1 MPTSNHPT
9 QALWQRFRR
18 RPRSMAALVM
28 LCLLLA
34 SSLGAELIANDRPLM
49 IATPQGVIFPS
60 FQETSETALGG
71 SLASNADFT
80 DPVVT
85 ALLSRDGTWALWPLH
100 RASPTGI
107 NLHQPIASPSPP
119 SAGHPLGTDDRGRDV
134 LAQLLYGTRTAL
146 LFGLSLASI
155 GVVIGLLIGGLQG
168 YFGGRTDLLGQR
180 LVEIWTALPELYL
193 LIILTAFFEPSIWV
207 LGIVL
212 SVFSWIGLSDV
223 MRAEMLRLR
232 ETDYVAAARGLG
244 LSHWQILVRHLI
256 PNSLAPLVTFF
267 PFRVAAAIFAL
278 SSLDFLGLGLSGQ
291 GASLGALIAQGKD
304 NLDAWW
310 IGLPAVVLLTA
321 IMVLLVLIGEGL
333 KEALRSS

>member
-1 MPTSNHPT
+1 MPASNHPT

-18 RPRSMAALVM
+18 RPRAMAALVM

-34 SSLGAELIANDRPLM
+34 SSLCAELIANDRPL
-49 IATPQGVIFPS
+49 IVATPQGVIFPS
-60 FQETSETALGG
+60 VQTIPETALGG
-71 SLASNADFT
+71 TLETNADFT
-80 DPVVT
+80 DPAVT
-85 ALLSRDGTWALWPLH
+85 ELISRDGTWALWPLH

-107 NLHQPIASPSPP
+107 NLHQPMPSPAAP
-119 SAGHPLGTDDRGRDV
+119 SATHPLGTDDRGRDV

-155 GVVIGLLIGGLQG
+155 GVVIGLLIGGLLG
-168 YFGGRTDLLGQR
+168 YFGGRADLLGQR

-193 LIILTAFFEPSIWV
+193 LIILTAFFEPSIWM

-212 SVFSWIGLSDV
+212 SIFSWIGLSDV

-232 ETDYVAAARGLG
+232 ETDYVAAARGMG
-244 LSHWQILVRHLI
+244 LSHGQILVRHLI

-310 IGLPAVVLLTA
+310 IGLPAVALLTT
-321 IMVLLVLIGEGL
+321 IMVLLVLVGEGL
-333 KEALRSS
+333 KDALRSS

>member
-1 MPTSNHPT
+1 
-9 QALWQRFRR
+9 
-18 RPRSMAALVM
+18 MAALVM

-34 SSLGAELIANDRPLM
+34 SSLCAELIANDRPL
-49 IATPQGVIFPS
+49 IVATPQGVIFPS
-60 FQETSETALGG
+60 VQTIPETALGG
-71 SLASNADFT
+71 TLETNADFT
-80 DPVVT
+80 DPAVT
-85 ALLSRDGTWALWPLH
+85 ELISRDGTWALWPLH

-107 NLHQPIASPSPP
+107 NLHQPMPSPAAP
-119 SAGHPLGTDDRGRDV
+119 SATHPLGTDDRGRDV

-155 GVVIGLLIGGLQG
+155 GVVIGLLIGGLLG
-168 YFGGRTDLLGQR
+168 YFGGRADLLGQR

-193 LIILTAFFEPSIWV
+193 LIILTAFFEPSIWM

-212 SVFSWIGLSDV
+212 SIFSWIGLSDV

-232 ETDYVAAARGLG
+232 ETDYVAAARGMG
-244 LSHWQILVRHLI
+244 LSHGQILVRHLI

-310 IGLPAVVLLTA
+310 IGLPAVALLTT
-321 IMVLLVLIGEGL
+321 IMVLLVLVGEGL

>member
-1 MPTSNHPT
+1 MPASNHPT

-18 RPRSMAALVM
+18 RPRAMAALVM

-34 SSLGAELIANDRPLM
+34 SSLCAELIANDRPL
-49 IATPQGVIFPS
+49 IVATPQDVIFPS
-60 FQETSETALGG
+60 VQTIPETALGG
-71 SLASNADFT
+71 TLETNADFT
-80 DPVVT
+80 DPAVT
-85 ALLSRDGTWALWPLH
+85 ELISRDGTWALWPLH

-107 NLHQPIASPSPP
+107 NLHQPMPSPAAP
-119 SAGHPLGTDDRGRDV
+119 SATHPLGTDDRGRDV

-155 GVVIGLLIGGLQG
+155 GVVIGLLIGGLLG
-168 YFGGRTDLLGQR
+168 YFGGRADLLGQR

-193 LIILTAFFEPSIWV
+193 LIILTAFFEPSIWM

-212 SVFSWIGLSDV
+212 SIFSWIGLSDV

-232 ETDYVAAARGLG
+232 ETDYVAAARGMG
-244 LSHWQILVRHLI
+244 LSHGQILVRHLI

-310 IGLPAVVLLTA
+310 IGLPAVALLTT
-321 IMVLLVLIGEGL
+321 IMVLLVLVGEGL

>member
-1 MPTSNHPT
+1 MPASNHPT

-18 RPRSMAALVM
+18 RPRAMAALVM

-34 SSLGAELIANDRPLM
+34 SSLCAELIANDRPL
-49 IATPQGVIFPS
+49 IVATPQGLIFPS
-60 FQETSETALGG
+60 VQTIPETALGG
-71 SLASNADFT
+71 TLETNADFT
-80 DPVVT
+80 DPAVT
-85 ALLSRDGTWALWPLH
+85 ELISRDGTWALWPLH

-107 NLHQPIASPSPP
+107 NLHQPMPSPAAP
-119 SAGHPLGTDDRGRDV
+119 SATHPLGTDDRGRDV

-155 GVVIGLLIGGLQG
+155 GVVIGLLIGGLLG
-168 YFGGRTDLLGQR
+168 YFGGRADLLGQR

-193 LIILTAFFEPSIWV
+193 LIILTAFFEPSIWM

-212 SVFSWIGLSDV
+212 SIFSWIGLSDV

-232 ETDYVAAARGLG
+232 ETDYVAAARGMG
-244 LSHWQILVRHLI
+244 LSHGQILVRHLI

-310 IGLPAVVLLTA
+310 IGLPAVALLTT
-321 IMVLLVLIGEGL
+321 IMVLLVLVGEGL

>member
-1 MPTSNHPT
+1 MPASLHPT
-9 QALWQRFRR
+9 QSLWQRFRR
-18 RPRSMAALVM
+18 RPRAMAALVM

-34 SSLGAELIANDRPLM
+34 SSLCAELIANDRPL
-49 IATPQGVIFPS
+49 IVATPQGVIFPS
-60 FQETSETALGG
+60 VQAIPETALGG
-71 SLASNADFT
+71 TLPVNADFT
-80 DPVVT
+80 DPAVT
-85 ALLSRDGTWALWPLH
+85 ALISREGYWALWPLH

-146 LFGLSLASI
+146 LFGLGLASI
-155 GVVIGLLIGGLQG
+155 GVLMGLLIGGLQG

-207 LGIVL
+207 LGVVL
-212 SVFSWIGLSDV
+212 SIFSWIGLSDV

-232 ETDYVAAARGLG
+232 EADYVAAARALG

-278 SSLDFLGLGLSGQ
+278 SSLDFLGLGLSSQ

-310 IGLPAVVLLTA
+310 IGLPAVALLTT
-321 IMVLLVLIGEGL
+321 IMVLLVMIGEGL
-333 KEALRSS
+333 KEALNPS

>member
-1 MPTSNHPT
+1 
-9 QALWQRFRR
+9 
-18 RPRSMAALVM
+18 
-28 LCLLLA
+28 
-34 SSLGAELIANDRPLM
+34 
-49 IATPQGVIFPS
+49 
-60 FQETSETALGG
+60 
-71 SLASNADFT
+71 
-80 DPVVT
+80 
-85 ALLSRDGTWALWPLH
+85 
-100 RASPTGI
+100 
-107 NLHQPIASPSPP
+107 
-119 SAGHPLGTDDRGRDV
+119 
-134 LAQLLYGTRTAL
+134 
-146 LFGLSLASI
+146 
-155 GVVIGLLIGGLQG
+155 
-168 YFGGRTDLLGQR
+168 
-180 LVEIWTALPELYL
+180 VEIWTALPELYL

-207 LGIVL
+207 LGFVL
-212 SVFSWIGLSDV
+212 SIFSWIGLSDV

-310 IGLPAVVLLTA
+310 IGLPAVALLTA